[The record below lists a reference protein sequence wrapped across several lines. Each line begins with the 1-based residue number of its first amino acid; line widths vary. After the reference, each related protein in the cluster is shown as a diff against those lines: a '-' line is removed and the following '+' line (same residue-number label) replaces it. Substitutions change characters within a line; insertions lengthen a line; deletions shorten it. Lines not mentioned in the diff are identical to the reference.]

1 MTGSLPGLPG
11 SYHPS
16 LIEGHL
22 GGDESDDEDD
32 NESTGSSIDQMPTHD
47 IPSALELSDSDSETA
62 DDSPT
67 SDTKTVEDVYMVEN
81 EGLASQLVKHNP
93 WRTLAKFRNPIK
105 QEELSMY
112 SRFPI
117 LRMPAELLLIVA
129 EHLPI
134 ESAACLA
141 FTCKVTYVALGTRW
155 FKMPKP
161 NLWNFLLLIETER
174 LNSYA
179 CPRCLKLHRP
189 PHTFSEYHGFRC
201 PISRSLV
208 TNLPK
213 TISPGLVKMIG
224 RKYFEDPRASEE
236 YLSWVRMAAKKTT
249 RHIKLVTHV
258 IPRMLDGSLLLRT
271 ETYIQPF
278 RNGNLTERSLM
289 ELVFYISRNSGY
301 YYSKLP
307 QLCDHQGW
315 ISHLPNLSTFTKTF
329 QPTKC
334 RGCRF
339 ESSCTW
345 HMARC
350 FPTNRLFN
358 PTRRSLRAPV
368 IACILIH
375 EQPCNS
381 CKQLSEDRYDGE
393 VKGCK
398 KCATDF
404 CISAREVPGL
414 GTCIVL
420 TAWKDIGGI
429 GPGQADNWDRH
440 VTLRLPPYGM
450 VEDDFRSDRQVGQI
464 YKAFENITGGKA
476 GRPKPY
482 RPQTDSKMV
491 RDLSRRVHKRPTRR
505 SAEETTDTEASTDIE
520 EDDEDSS

>member
-1 MTGSLPGLPG
+1 M
-11 SYHPS
+11 
-16 LIEGHL
+16 EGDL
-22 GGDESDDEDD
+22 GDGDYDDEDD
-32 NESTGSSIDQMPTHD
+32 YESTSSRIDQIPTHSAS
-47 IPSALELSDSDSETA
+47 SALELSDSDSETA
-62 DDSPT
+62 NDSPI
-67 SDTKTVEDVYMVEN
+67 SDTKTAEDIYMKEN
-81 EGLASQLVKHNP
+81 EDLPSQLVKHNP

-105 QEELSMY
+105 QEDVSLY

-141 FTCKVTYVALGTRW
+141 LACKATYVALGTRW
-155 FKMPKP
+155 FKMPNP
-161 NLWNFLLLIETER
+161 ILWNFLLLIENER

-189 PHTFSEYHGFRC
+189 PPIFSEYHGVRC
-201 PISRSLV
+201 PIPRSLV
-208 TNLPK
+208 INLPK

-224 RKYFEDPRASEE
+224 RKYLEDPRASQE
-236 YLSWVRMAAKKTT
+236 YISWVTMTAKKTT

-278 RNGNLTERSLM
+278 HNGNLTERSLM
-289 ELVFYISRNSGY
+289 ELVFYISRHSSY
-301 YYSKLP
+301 YHSKLP

-315 ISHLPNLSTFTKTF
+315 ISHFPNLSAFTKTF
-329 QPTKC
+329 EPTKC

-339 ESSCTW
+339 DSSYTR
-345 HMARC
+345 HMAHC

-368 IACILIH
+368 IACVLIH

-381 CKQLSEDRYDGE
+381 CKELSEDRYDGE

-404 CISAREVPGL
+404 CICAREVAGV

-420 TAWKDIGGI
+420 TTWKDIGGI

-440 VTLRLPPYGM
+440 VTLHLPPHDM

-476 GRPKPY
+476 GRPQPY

-491 RDLSRRVHKRPTRR
+491 RDLTRRVHKRPSRR
-505 SAEETTDTEASTDIE
+505 RAEETTDTEASTAVE
-520 EDDEDSS
+520 EDDAESS

>member
-1 MTGSLPGLPG
+1 
-11 SYHPS
+11 
-16 LIEGHL
+16 
-22 GGDESDDEDD
+22 
-32 NESTGSSIDQMPTHD
+32 
-47 IPSALELSDSDSETA
+47 
-62 DDSPT
+62 
-67 SDTKTVEDVYMVEN
+67 
-81 EGLASQLVKHNP
+81 
-93 WRTLAKFRNPIK
+93 
-105 QEELSMY
+105 MY

-129 EHLPI
+129 EHLTI

-141 FTCKVTYVALGTRW
+141 LACKATYVALGTRW

-161 NLWNFLLLIETER
+161 NLWNFLLLIENER
-174 LNSYA
+174 LNAYA

-189 PHTFSEYHGFRC
+189 QTIFSEYHGIRC

-213 TISPGLVKMIG
+213 TISPGLVKIIG
-224 RKYFEDPRASEE
+224 RKYLEDPRASQE
-236 YLSWVRMAAKKTT
+236 YLSWVTMAAKKTT

-258 IPRMLDGSLLLRT
+258 IPQMMDGSLLLRT

-289 ELVFYISRNSGY
+289 ELVFYISSHY
-301 YYSKLP
+301 SYHHSKLS
-307 QLCDHQGW
+307 QLCDHQEW
-315 ISHLPNLSTFTKTF
+315 ISHFPNLATFRKTI

-334 RGCRF
+334 RCCRF
-339 ESSCTW
+339 ESSCTR
-345 HMARC
+345 HTARC
-350 FPTNRLFN
+350 FPTYRLFN
-358 PTRRSLRAPV
+358 PTRRSTRAPI
-368 IACILIH
+368 IACALIH
-375 EQPCNS
+375 EQPCDP

-404 CISAREVPGL
+404 CISAREVPGV

-420 TAWKDIGGI
+420 TTWKDIGGI

-440 VTLRLPPYGM
+440 VTLRFPPHGF
-450 VEDDFRSDRQVGQI
+450 VEDDFRSDRQVGRI

-491 RDLSRRVHKRPTRR
+491 RDLSRRVNKRPTRR
-505 SAEETTDTEASTDIE
+505 RAEETTDTEASTAVE